1 MEEILACLELYF
13 IKGLGNV
20 SIKKLIEHYSNA
32 TNVLNAD
39 FNDLKENFGEN
50 IAKLITNRD
59 FTLKEKALKE
69 YEKAEKLG
77 VKIVPLSYQD
87 YPFLL
92 KNIPDPPPVIYIKG
106 IFPIPEN
113 TVAVVGS
120 RKHSS
125 YGVYV
130 VNSIVREL
138 AKSGVNIVSGMALG
152 IDTIAHKVALEE
164 GSFTT
169 AVLGSG
175 IDVVY
180 PFENRK
186 LYDKITENGCVISE
200 FPIGTKP
207 SSYTFPQRNRSIA
220 GLSYG
225 VFIIEAPDKSGSLI
239 TANYGNEYGRLVF
252 TVPANINLST
262 AKGNNSLIKEGAI
275 AITEFEDLKEF
286 LPFLKSSVNIDYLS
300 DLTEQEKEVLMF
312 LDSKKY
318 YDEILE
324 KFSNKYPDIDSIL
337 FNLQLKN
344 LIQSDSMFYYRVV

>member
-1 MEEILACLELYF
+1 MEEILSCLELYF

-20 SIKKLIEHYSNA
+20 SIKKLIEHYSTA
-32 TNVLNAD
+32 TSVLNAD

-59 FTLKEKALKE
+59 TSLKEKALKE

-207 SSYTFPQRNRSIA
+207 SSYTFPRRNRSIA

-300 DLTEQEKEVLMF
+300 DLTEREKEVLMF

-324 KFSNKYPDIDSIL
+324 KFSNKYPDIDFIL